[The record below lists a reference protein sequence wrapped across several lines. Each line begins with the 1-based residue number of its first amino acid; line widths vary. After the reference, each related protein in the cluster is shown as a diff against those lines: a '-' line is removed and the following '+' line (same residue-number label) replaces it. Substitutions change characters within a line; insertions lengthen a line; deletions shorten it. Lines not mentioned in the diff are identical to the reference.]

1 MTAIEWTHRPGT
13 IGVTW
18 NPIRALNHAT
28 GKVGHFCVHESAGC
42 AHCYAEAWQKR
53 LGNPVR
59 YAAQDRDKV
68 AIFLDER
75 VLAAPLAW
83 RQARRSAPDS
93 ASRKGA
99 PQRGARPRT
108 AFVCSMTDLF
118 GDFHDDET
126 IDRVFA
132 AMALAPQHTFIV
144 LTKRS
149 ARMRAYLDSRN
160 GMGNTDLCRAIN
172 LVPAHLGDRHGALEM
187 PLPNVWLGVSVEDQA
202 TADRRIPDLLS
213 TPAALRFISAEPLL
227 GPIDLTNLDPTGT
240 ARPAG
245 THGISAVWREGAA
258 IGLRP
263 MLDWVI
269 AGGES
274 GAKARP
280 MHPDWARSLRD
291 QCQVAGVAFFFKQW
305 GAWVPNDWDNGM
317 FADLA
322 ARTHFWPDG
331 SGLSSVRVS
340 KKCAGRLLDGV
351 EWCQWPD
358 ARAEPTRGATDLNT
372 LTMGAAHD

>member
-18 NPIRALNHAT
+18 NPIRAINHAT

-42 AHCYAEAWQKR
+42 AHCYAETWQKR

-68 AIFLDER
+68 TIVVDER

-83 RQARRSAPDS
+83 R
-93 ASRKGA
+93 K
-99 PQRGARPRT
+99 PRT

-118 GDFHDDET
+118 GDFHDDAT

-132 AMALAPQHTFIV
+132 AMALAPRHIFIV

-149 ARMRAYLDSRN
+149 ARMRAYMTSRRRSF
-160 GMGNTDLCRAIN
+160 GVMMAMPSVDETAVGRAWD
-172 LVPAHLGDRHGALEM
+172 VW

-202 TADRRIPDLLS
+202 TADRRIPDLLT

-245 THGISAVWREGAA
+245 AHGISTLWREGAEL
-258 IGLRP
+258 GLRP

-269 AGGES
+269 VGGES
-274 GAKARP
+274 GAEARP
-280 MHPDWARSLRD
+280 MHPDWARGLRD
-291 QCQVAGVAFFFKQW
+291 QCQAGGVPFFFKQW
-305 GAWVPNDWDNGM
+305 GSCLPGSWDGEDERGRL
-317 FADLA
+317 AYEIDEEHASVDYDDLGRGTCVA
-322 ARTHFWPDG
+322 AHGREF
-331 SGLSSVRVS
+331 VRFS
-340 KKCAGRLLDGV
+340 HKHTGRLLDGV
-351 EWCQWPD
+351 EWCQFPD
-358 ARAEPTRGATDLNT
+358 VPAAGDGRVKPGHDESLGR
-372 LTMGAAHD
+372 GAAHD